1 MRSLCVQHI
10 SRKGAGNPVIGN
22 MTLAQINEVVAGQRL
37 GADVR
42 FAGVSID
49 TRTLQANDLYVA
61 IVGET
66 FDGNDFIAQAFE
78 KGACGAVISEITSVE
93 GPQLR
98 VEDTTIALG
107 EIARLNRLASTA
119 RVVAI
124 TGSQGKTTVKE
135 MIAAILRVERR
146 VLVTKANFNNHIGVP
161 LTLLELDV
169 EHDCA
174 VIELGASGLGEI
186 AYTVRMVLPHVAV
199 LTNAAATHI
208 EGFGDLDGVVRTK
221 GEIIDGLEA
230 GGVAVLNADD
240 PHFTVWAT
248 RAASKRM
255 VSFAVD
261 AQADYGVDELH
272 LDALGA
278 SRFVLRSPIG
288 DAHVTLALAGKHNV
302 LNAVAAAAAS
312 IEAGASLAAVVQGLA
327 QVRPVAGRLSQVA
340 GIAGAIVIDD
350 SYNASP
356 ASFRAAIDVLASSA
370 GNTVLI
376 VGDMGELGTQC
387 EQAHI
392 ELGLY
397 AKQCGID
404 ALWSTGTYSALSAE
418 SFGAKA
424 CHFETQDAL
433 IRHARER
440 LGAGDVALV
449 KGSRSAAMDRVV
461 EQIKKGVS
469 V

>member
-1 MRSLCVQHI
+1 M
-10 SRKGAGNPVIGN
+10 IGN
-22 MTLAQINEVVAGQRL
+22 MTLSQINNVVAGQQL

-42 FAGVSID
+42 FSGVSTD
-49 TRTLQANDLYVA
+49 TRTLQADDLYVA
-61 IVGET
+61 LVGEN
-66 FDGNDFIAQAFE
+66 FDGNDYVKQAFD
-78 KGACGAVISEITSVE
+78 KGACGAVVSRDTGIDQ
-93 GPQLR
+93 PQLR
-98 VEDTTIALG
+98 VKDTTIALG
-107 EIARLNRLASTA
+107 EIARLNRLASKA

-135 MIAAILRVERR
+135 MIAAILRVENR
-146 VLVTKANFNNHIGVP
+146 VLVTKGNFNNHIGVP
-161 LTLLELDV
+161 LTLLELDA

-221 GEIIDGLEA
+221 GEIIDGLQN

-240 PHFTVWAT
+240 PHFAVWAA
-248 RAASKRM
+248 RAATKRM

-261 AQADYGVDELH
+261 AAADYRVDELQ

-278 SRFVLRSPIG
+278 SRFILRSPVG
-288 DAHVTLALAGKHNV
+288 DAKVTLALAGKHNV
-302 LNAVAAAAAS
+302 RNAMAAAAAS
-312 IEAGASLAAVVQGLA
+312 IEAGASLVAVVQGLA
-327 QVRPVAGRLSQVA
+327 QVRPVAGRLSQMP
-340 GIAGAIVIDD
+340 GRDGAIVIDD

-370 GNTVLI
+370 GNRVLI
-376 VGDMGELGTQC
+376 AGDMGELGTQS

-397 AKQCGID
+397 AKKSGID
-404 ALWSTGTYSALSAE
+404 ALWTTGAYSALSAE
-418 SFGAKA
+418 SFGAGA
-424 CHFETQDAL
+424 RYFATQDAL
-433 IRHARER
+433 IRHAKEH
-440 LGAGDVALV
+440 LHTGDVALV

-461 EQIKKGVS
+461 EQIIKGDS
-469 V
+469 A

>member
-1 MRSLCVQHI
+1 
-10 SRKGAGNPVIGN
+10 
-22 MTLAQINEVVAGQRL
+22 MTLSQVSNVVAGQHL

-42 FAGVSID
+42 FARVSTD

-61 IVGET
+61 LVGEN
-66 FDGNDFIAQAFE
+66 FDGNDFVAAAFD
-78 KGACGAVISEITSVE
+78 KGACGAVVSRDTGIDR
-93 GPQLR
+93 PQLR
-98 VEDTTIALG
+98 VKDTTIALG
-107 EIARLNRLASTA
+107 EIARLNRLASSA

-135 MIAAILRVERR
+135 MIAAILRVENR
-146 VLVTKANFNNHIGVP
+146 VLVTRGNLNNHIGVP
-161 LTLLELDV
+161 LTLLELDAG
-169 EHDCA
+169 HDCA
-174 VIELGASGLGEI
+174 VVELGASGLGEI
-186 AYTVRMVLPHVAV
+186 AYTVRIALPHVAV

-221 GEIIDGLEA
+221 GEIIDGLQE

-240 PHFTVWAT
+240 PYFSVWAA
-248 RAASKRM
+248 RAATKRM

-261 AQADYGVDELH
+261 AAADYRVDELQ

-278 SRFVLRSPIG
+278 SRFILRSPAG
-288 DAHVTLALAGKHNV
+288 DARVTLALTGKHNV

-312 IEAGASLAAVVQGLA
+312 IEAGASLEAVVEGLA
-327 QVRPVAGRLSQVA
+327 QVHPVAGRLSQLP

-356 ASFRAAIDVLASSA
+356 ASFRAAIEVLASSA

-376 VGDMGELGTQC
+376 VGDMGELGTQS

-397 AKQCGID
+397 AKQCGIG
-404 ALWSTGTYSALSAE
+404 ALWATGTYSALSVD
-418 SFGAKA
+418 SFGEKG
-424 CHFETQDAL
+424 CFFSSQEAL
-433 IRHARER
+433 IRHAQER
-440 LGAGDVALV
+440 LREGDIALV

-461 EQIKKGVS
+461 EQIKKGES

>member
-1 MRSLCVQHI
+1 
-10 SRKGAGNPVIGN
+10 VIGN
-22 MTLAQINEVVAGQRL
+22 MTLSQINKVVAGHQF

-61 IVGET
+61 LVGES
-66 FDGNDFIAQAFE
+66 FDGNDFVSQAFD
-78 KGACGAVISEITSVE
+78 KGACGAVVSRNAGVDQ
-93 GPQLR
+93 PQLR
-98 VEDTTIALG
+98 VKDTTKALG

-124 TGSQGKTTVKE
+124 TGSQGKTSVKE
-135 MIAAILRVERR
+135 MIAAILRIENC
-146 VLVTKANFNNHIGVP
+146 VLVTKGNFNNHIGVP
-161 LTLLELDV
+161 LTLLELN
-169 EHDCA
+169 EGHDCA

-199 LTNAAATHI
+199 LTNAAETHI
-208 EGFGDLDGVVRTK
+208 EGFGDLAGVVRTK
-221 GEIIDGLEA
+221 GEIIDGLQDN
-230 GGVAVLNADD
+230 GVAVLNAED
-240 PHFTVWAT
+240 PHFAVWAA
-248 RAASKRM
+248 RAATKRM

-261 AQADYGVDELH
+261 AAADYRVDELQ

-278 SRFVLRSPIG
+278 SRFILRSPVG
-288 DAHVTLALAGKHNV
+288 DANITLALVGKHNV
-302 LNAVAAAAAS
+302 RNAVAAAAAS
-312 IEAGASLAAVVQGLA
+312 IEAGASLEAVVQGLA
-327 QVRPVAGRLSQVA
+327 QVRSVAGRLSQMP

-370 GNTVLI
+370 GNRVLI
-376 VGDMGELGTQC
+376 VGDMGELGMQS

-397 AKQCGID
+397 AKQSGID
-404 ALWSTGTYSALSAE
+404 ALWATGTYSALSAK
-418 SFGAKA
+418 SFGENAR
-424 CHFETQDAL
+424 HFTTQDAL
-433 IRHARER
+433 IRHAHEQLRT
-440 LGAGDVALV
+440 GDVALV

-461 EQIKKGVS
+461 EKIKQGGS
-469 V
+469 A